1 MSRSE
6 GEEYLRSEKR
16 VKPAEGSAGSAEA
29 RGSAART
36 PEDEARIELYNA
48 ATEYGQMINTTKH
61 DLDEVMRIAQRLE
74 DAAEA
79 FAEKHGYTE
88 IR

>member
-1 MSRSE
+1 MSKSMTIE
-6 GEEYLRSEKR
+6 TADA
-16 VKPAEGSAGSAEA
+16 KPGSAPLGGA
-29 RGSAART
+29 AART

-48 ATEYGQMINTTKH
+48 ATEYGQMINSTKH

-79 FAEKHGYTE
+79 FVEKHGYTE
-88 IR
+88 KR